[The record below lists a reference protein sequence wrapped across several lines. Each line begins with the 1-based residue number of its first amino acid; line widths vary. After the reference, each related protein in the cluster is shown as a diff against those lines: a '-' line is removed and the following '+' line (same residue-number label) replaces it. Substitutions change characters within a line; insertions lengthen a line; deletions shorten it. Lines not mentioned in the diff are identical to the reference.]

1 MPINDIFSK
10 RQKKLRGETPD
21 VYIYDE
27 IPQPLRVQIVHIWG
41 DAFGYIYRPDRY
53 EGLLAGYAYQSIYKI
68 LCREY
73 GIFHLNNEHELRIG
87 TLSGYFSA
95 LRDFFVSVQ
104 ETEKALDV
112 IELSFQFIDRDTR
125 DVNYHLSSRPS
136 ISADDAI
143 KDLNVRFLEHG
154 VGYKYE
160 AGMLIRID
168 SELIHAEVVKPT
180 LSLLRAKEY
189 NGANEEFL
197 KAHEHYRHQ
206 RYQECMN
213 ECLKAFESVMKAI
226 CHKHKWQYKQKD
238 TAKILIDTC
247 FKNGLIPHFLESHF
261 TDLRSSLESGVPT
274 VRNKMSGH
282 GQGVQ
287 PNAVPA
293 YMAGY
298 LLHLTAT
305 SILLMVEAEKQL
317 P

>member
-1 MPINDIFSK
+1 MPSFDMFSK
-10 RQKKLRGETPD
+10 RQKKLRGEAPD
-21 VYIYDE
+21 VYTYDK
-27 IPQPLRVQIVHIWG
+27 IPHPLRVQVVHIWQ
-41 DAFGYIYRPDRY
+41 DAFGNIYAYESQAGQVYKYIY
-53 EGLLAGYAYQSIYKI
+53 EI

-73 GIFHLNNEHELRIG
+73 GVFHLNNTYELNHG
-87 TLSGYFSA
+87 TLPEYLSA
-95 LRDFFVSVQ
+95 LSDFFVSV
-104 ETEKALDV
+104 EDSEKALDL
-112 IELSFQFIDRDTR
+112 IEISFRFIEVYARDNSYR
-125 DVNYHLSSRPS
+125 HYSQSS
-136 ISADDAI
+136 ITADDAI
-143 KDLNVRFLEHG
+143 KDLNLRFLEHG

-160 AGMLIRID
+160 SGMLIRID
-168 SELIHAEVVKPT
+168 SELVHAEVVRPT
-180 LSLLRAKEY
+180 LNLLRAKEY
-189 NGANEEFL
+189 KGANEEFL

-226 CHKHKWQYKQKD
+226 CHERKWQYNQKD
-238 TAKILIDTC
+238 TAKVLIDTC

-261 TDLRSSLESGVPT
+261 TALRSSLESGVPT

-305 SILLMVEAEKQL
+305 SILLMVEAEKHL

>member
-1 MPINDIFSK
+1 MPSFDIFSK
-10 RQKKLRGETPD
+10 RQKKLRGEAPD
-21 VYIYDE
+21 VYIYDK
-27 IPQPLRVQIVHIWG
+27 IPNPLRVQVVHIWN
-41 DAFGYIYRPDRY
+41 DAFGKIHDYESQAGHVYKYIY
-53 EGLLAGYAYQSIYKI
+53 EI
-68 LCREY
+68 LCREHGVFY
-73 GIFHLNNEHELRIG
+73 LNNKYELNHDMPSEY
-87 TLSGYFSA
+87 LSA
-95 LRDFFVSVQ
+95 LSDFFVSV
-104 ETEKALDV
+104 EDTEKALDV
-112 IELSFQFIDRDTR
+112 IELSFQCIDLYVRDNGYR
-125 DVNYHLSSRPS
+125 HYAQPS
-136 ISADDAI
+136 ITADDAI
-143 KDLNVRFLEHG
+143 EELNQRFLEHE

-160 AGMLIRID
+160 AGRLIRID
-168 SELIHAEVVKPT
+168 SELIHGEVVKPT
-180 LSLLRAKEY
+180 LNLLLAKEY
-189 NGANEEFL
+189 KGANEEFL

-226 CHKHKWQYKQKD
+226 CHKRKWQYNQKD

-247 FKNGLIPHFLESHF
+247 FKKGLIPNFLESHF
-261 TDLRSSLESGVPT
+261 TAFRSTLESGVPT

>member
-1 MPINDIFSK
+1 
-10 RQKKLRGETPD
+10 
-21 VYIYDE
+21 V
-27 IPQPLRVQIVHIWG
+27 
-41 DAFGYIYRPDRY
+41 
-53 EGLLAGYAYQSIYKI
+53 
-68 LCREY
+68 
-73 GIFHLNNEHELRIG
+73 HELKIG
-87 TLSGYFSA
+87 TLSGYLSA
-95 LRDFFVSVQ
+95 LSDFFVSVQ

-112 IELSFQFIDRDTR
+112 IELSFRIIDSHTR
-125 DVNYHLSSRPS
+125 DSGYRFHSRPL
-136 ISADDAI
+136 ITADAAI
-143 KDLNVRFLEHG
+143 EELNLRFLEHG

-160 AGMLIRID
+160 AGTLIRID
-168 SELIHAEVVKPT
+168 SELVHAEVVKPT
-180 LSLLRAKEY
+180 LNLLLAKEY
-189 NGANEEFL
+189 KGANEEFL

-226 CHKHKWQYKQKD
+226 CHKRKWQYNQKD
-238 TAKILIDTC
+238 TAKVLIDTC
-247 FKNGLIPHFLESHF
+247 FKKGLIPNFLEGHF
-261 TDLRSSLESGVPT
+261 TALRSCLESGVPT

-287 PNAVPA
+287 PNDVPA

>member
-1 MPINDIFSK
+1 MPSIDIFSK

-21 VYIYDE
+21 VYIYDK
-27 IPQPLRVQIVHIWG
+27 IPQPLRVQIVHIWR
-41 DAFGYIYRPDRY
+41 DAFGNIHEYESQAGHVYKAIY
-53 EGLLAGYAYQSIYKI
+53 EI

-73 GIFHLNNEHELRIG
+73 GTFYLNDKYELRNG
-87 TLSGYFSA
+87 TRAKLLSA
-95 LRDFFVSVQ
+95 LSDFFVSV
-104 ETEKALDV
+104 EDTEKALDV
-112 IELSFQFIDRDTR
+112 IELSFRFIDLYTR
-125 DVNYHLSSRPS
+125 DNNYRHYSQPS
-136 ISADDAI
+136 ITADDAI
-143 KDLNVRFLEHG
+143 EELNLRFLEHG

-168 SELIHAEVVKPT
+168 SELVHAEVVKPT
-180 LSLLRAKEY
+180 LKLLRAKIY
-189 NGANEEFL
+189 KGANEEFL

-226 CHKHKWQYKQKD
+226 CHKRKWQYNQKD
-238 TAKILIDTC
+238 TAKVLIDTC
-247 FKNGLIPHFLESHF
+247 FKKGLIPQFLESHF
-261 TDLRSSLESGVPT
+261 TALRSCLESGVPT
-274 VRNKMSGH
+274 VRNKISGH

-305 SILLMVEAEKQL
+305 SILLIVEAEKQL